1 MERTSKEHAAAEG
14 GKAEETT
21 YKQLINDHYHLSP
34 GFLSPPRDNS
44 VRRLYRITAMVLLS
58 ALLSLALFHT
68 SHASTA
74 PSASPPTD
82 SRLLRFSSNHTE
94 WIPSP
99 ALEYL
104 LGFRHIMNSQ
114 GRWMPSPPSSIDANI
129 VRKSNNILRD
139 VSDAA
144 IQALAGREGFK
155 VGYIDITDSA
165 GDITQTS
172 TSVSL
177 QAGANLALPYPTV
190 DPAAHPDYKTL
201 AAMVSVSELRNIV
214 SNLSTTFPTR
224 YYRSTNARAS
234 STWIQ
239 SYMSKFTNVSATLFE
254 NNFNQPNVISRL
266 SPPGTNTSTATV
278 LLGGHLDS
286 TSQSPSTLAPG
297 ADDDASGTAVAL
309 HVLSILAKS
318 GWAYTKAKYPIEAHS
333 YAGEEGGLL
342 GSLALARSYKS
353 SGRLIRGMLNL
364 EMVGWQPE
372 STGSST
378 ITVLKDPNSEMSNY
392 MLSVIKAYV
401 PTATVKSTTCG
412 YGCSDHY
419 SFSDAGYPVV
429 CIASYGPNDRN
440 LNPNYHSTTD
450 TIDKLNF
457 ERMADFARAS
467 LAWVLQVAS

>member
-1 MERTSKEHAAAEG
+1 
-14 GKAEETT
+14 
-21 YKQLINDHYHLSP
+21 Y
-34 GFLSPPRDNS
+34 
-44 VRRLYRITAMVLLS
+44 
-58 ALLSLALFHT
+58 
-68 SHASTA
+68 AST
-74 PSASPPTD
+74 PSYTSRPTD
-82 SRLLRFSSNHTE
+82 SRLLRFSPTHAE
-94 WIPSP
+94 WVSSA

-104 LGFRHIMNSQ
+104 LEFRHATDDHGHWVAVS
-114 GRWMPSPPSSIDANI
+114 PSSIDVGAI
-129 VRKSNNILRD
+129 RKSNSLLRD

-144 IQALAGREGFK
+144 IRALAGREGFK
-155 VGYIDITDSA
+155 VGYVDITDST
-165 GDITQTS
+165 DDVTQDS
-172 TSVSL
+172 GLISS
-177 QAGANLALPYPTV
+177 QEDARLALPYPTV
-190 DPAAHPDYKTL
+190 DASAHPDYKAL

-214 SNLSTTFPTR
+214 SNLSTTFSTR
-224 YYRSTNARAS
+224 YYRSANARAP

-239 SYMSKFTNVSATLFE
+239 SYMSSFTNVSATLFE
-254 NNFNQPNVISRL
+254 NTFNQPNVISRL
-266 SPPGTNTSTATV
+266 SPPGTTTSTATI

-318 GWAYTKAKYPIEAHS
+318 GWAYSNAKYPIEAHA

-342 GSLALARSYKS
+342 GSLALARSYKWA
-353 SGRLIRGMLNL
+353 GRSIRGMLNL

-372 STGSST
+372 TAGSST
-378 ITVLKDPNSEMSNY
+378 ITVLKDPNLDMANY

-440 LNPNYHSTTD
+440 LNPNYHSTKD

-467 LAWVLQVAS
+467 LAWIVQVAS